1 MSESLMFVMIN
12 NKRFNSFIKQKLLV
26 KEPQDFGAVRT
37 MEGKNMGMNAK
48 FYITMDIGEN
58 RGAFSKAR
66 HDIEIVL
73 EKKGYKKIV
82 VDNPTNKTN
91 KSFSREMVIGMKSWI
106 EIMFSIPN
114 GAILAFQH
122 PMPFSLVS
130 YFMIPVLK
138 LIKKVKVICVIHD
151 IYSFR
156 DKKGKFEFYYRIKDI
171 GLLNRCDKV
180 ISHNNRMSTK
190 LIECGVK
197 KEKLI
202 PLEIFDYILK
212 DEEFTQRKDV
222 LPDKGIM
229 IAGNLSGEKAHY
241 LDLLGFLQSNVKFL
255 LYGPNFN
262 ANLYKDKINVV
273 YKGAFKPEALPKVMD
288 GSYGLV
294 WDGDTLD
301 ECSGNIGEYLK
312 INNPHK
318 TSLYLASGF
327 PIIVWRKSAVSDVV
341 CKYKV
346 GVLIESLN
354 DLEILNSITYEQYSE
369 MVKNV
374 DALGHMIRNGMFF
387 EKALL
392 EAEKNLYEEK

>member
-1 MSESLMFVMIN
+1 
-12 NKRFNSFIKQKLLV
+12 
-26 KEPQDFGAVRT
+26 
-37 MEGKNMGMNAK
+37 MNAK

-73 EKKGYKKIV
+73 DKKKYKKIV
-82 VDNPTNKTN
+82 VENPANKAD
-91 KSFSREMVIGMKSWI
+91 KSFLREMLVGMRSWI
-106 EIMFSIPN
+106 EILFSIPK
-114 GAILAFQH
+114 GSILLFQH

-138 LIKKVKVICVIHD
+138 LMKKVKIICVIHD

-156 DKKGKFEFYYRIKDI
+156 DKKGRFKFYYRIKDI

-180 ISHNNRMSTK
+180 ISHNDRMSAK

-197 KEKLI
+197 KENLI
-202 PLEIFDYILK
+202 PLEIFDYIL
-212 DEEFTQRKDV
+212 D
-222 LPDKGIM
+222 DKECVHKRNISPHNGVM

-241 LDLLGFLQSNVKFL
+241 LNLLAFLQDKTKIL

-262 ANLYKDKINVV
+262 SDLYKDKTNVV
-273 YKGAFKPEALPKVMD
+273 YKGIFKPEELPKVLD

-301 ECSGNIGEYLK
+301 ECSGNIGEYLRV
-312 INNPHK
+312 NNPHK
-318 TSLYLASGF
+318 TSLYLASGY
-327 PIIVWRKSAVSDVV
+327 PVIVWKKSAMSDIV

-346 GVLIESLN
+346 GISIESLN
-354 DLEILNSITYEQYSE
+354 DLGSLNNITDEQYFE
-369 MVKNV
+369 MIKNV
-374 DALGHMIRNGMFF
+374 NVIGCMLRRGAFF

-392 EAEKNLYEEK
+392 QAEKNLV

>member
-1 MSESLMFVMIN
+1 
-12 NKRFNSFIKQKLLV
+12 
-26 KEPQDFGAVRT
+26 

-82 VDNPTNKTN
+82 VENPTNKTN
-91 KSFSREMVIGMKSWI
+91 KSFLREMVIGMKSWI
-106 EIMFSIPN
+106 EIVFSIPN
-114 GAILAFQH
+114 GAILVFQH

-156 DKKGKFEFYYRIKDI
+156 DKKGKFKFYYRIKDI

-180 ISHNNRMSTK
+180 ISHNNRMSAK

-197 KEKLI
+197 KENLI

-212 DEEFTQRKDV
+212 DEEYTQRKDV

-327 PIIVWRKSAVSDVV
+327 PIIAWRKAAVSDVV

-369 MVKNV
+369 MAKNV

-392 EAEKNLYEEK
+392 EAEKKLYEEK